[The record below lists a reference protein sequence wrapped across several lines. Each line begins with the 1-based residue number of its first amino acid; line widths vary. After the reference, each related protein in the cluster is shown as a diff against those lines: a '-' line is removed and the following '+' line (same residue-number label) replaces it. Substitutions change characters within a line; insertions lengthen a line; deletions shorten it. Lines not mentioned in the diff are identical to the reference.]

1 METIEK
7 IRTLMDERNWS
18 EYRLAKESGLSQST
32 INNIF
37 LRNTVPSIPTLEI
50 ICNTFGLTLSQFFAE
65 NQCMELTTEQYEL
78 LQMYIKLSDH
88 QKALTK
94 NMIKEFLK

>member
-7 IRTLMDERNWS
+7 IRTLMNERNWS

-37 LRNTVPSIPTLEI
+37 LRNTLPSIPTLEI

-65 NQCMELTTEQYEL
+65 NKCMELTSEQHEL
-78 LQMYIKLSDH
+78 LQMYVKLSDS
-88 QKALTK
+88 QKELLK
-94 NMIKEFLK
+94 KMMHEFIK